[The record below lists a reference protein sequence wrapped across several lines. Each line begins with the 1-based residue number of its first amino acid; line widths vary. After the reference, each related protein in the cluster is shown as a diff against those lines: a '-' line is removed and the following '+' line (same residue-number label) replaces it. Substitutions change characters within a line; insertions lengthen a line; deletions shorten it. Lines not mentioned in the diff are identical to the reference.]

1 MPPPEGV
8 IREQKIAYFSMEC
21 GILSQ
26 IPTYAGGL
34 GILAGDTIRSSA
46 DLRIPIVGVTL
57 ASRHGYF
64 RQEIDDEG
72 RQSER
77 PFEWDPAK
85 IMEDA
90 GPRITVRIDGRDVL
104 VRAWRYVQQS
114 LTGGR
119 VPIYFLDTDLQGNA
133 AADREITDVLYG
145 NDRRIRLAQEIVL
158 GCGGVRMLEA
168 IGYRVRKY
176 HMNEG
181 HSALLG
187 LELLHRHDMDVST
200 VREGCVFTTHTP
212 IEAGHDRFS
221 YDLVDDLIRDETDQG
236 LLRQYGGEEELN
248 LTLLAL
254 NLSAYVNGVA
264 KRHRDVSTR
273 MFRGYTIHSITNG
286 VHSFTW
292 TAPSFRRLFDRYLPG
307 WANEPELLVR
317 QQVIPNEF
325 VWQAHQESKRSLV
338 EYANR
343 LTGSHLC
350 DETLT
355 LGYARR
361 FAPYKR
367 PTLLFADLERLRKAS
382 GCGKVQVV
390 MAGKAY
396 PGDAVG
402 RALVAE
408 IHRYREELAGE
419 IEVAFL
425 PDYDMD
431 IAARL
436 VAGVDIWL
444 NTPEPPLEASGTSGM
459 KAAHNGVPNFSVL
472 DGWWIEGCIEDVTGW
487 SIGPGPEETLTPEEV
502 RAWELDDLYN
512 KLGYVIRPLFYRRRD
527 EWIEMM
533 SNAIGTVAYYFN
545 THRMMRRYVTEA
557 YL

>member
-1 MPPPEGV
+1 MPAPEGM
-8 IREQKIAYFSMEC
+8 IREQKIAYFTMEC

-34 GILAGDTIRSSA
+34 GILAGDIIRSSA
-46 DLRIPIVGVTL
+46 DLRIPLVGVTL

-72 RQSER
+72 RQHEL
-77 PFEWDPAK
+77 PFEWDPGK
-85 IMEDA
+85 LMEEA
-90 GPRITVRIDGRDVL
+90 GPRVAVRIGGRDVL

-114 LTGGR
+114 VTGGR
-119 VPIYFLDTDLQGNA
+119 VPLYFLDTDLAGNSS
-133 AADREITDVLYG
+133 ADREITDQLYG
-145 NDRRIRLAQEIVL
+145 DDRRTRFAQEIVL

-168 IGYRVRKY
+168 IGYPVRKY

-187 LELLHRHDMDVST
+187 LELLHRLGMDEGD
-200 VREGCVFTTHTP
+200 VRERCVFTTHTP
-212 IEAGHDRFS
+212 IEAGHDRFG
-221 YDLVDDLIRDETDQG
+221 YDLVDELVEDEADRA
-236 LLRQYGGEEELN
+236 LLRKYGGETELN
-248 LTLLAL
+248 MTMLAL

-264 KRHRDVSTR
+264 KSHGAVSTR
-273 MFRGYTIHSITNG
+273 MFRGYTIHAITNG

-292 TAPSFRRLFDRYLPG
+292 TSPPFRQLFDRYLPG

-317 QQVIPNEF
+317 QQIIPNEY
-325 VWQAHQESKRSLV
+325 VWQAHREAKRSLV

-367 PTLLFADLERLRKAS
+367 PTLLFADLERLRKAC
-382 GCGKVQVV
+382 GCGKVQIV

-396 PGDAVG
+396 PTDAVG
-402 RALVAE
+402 KALVAE
-408 IHRYREELAGE
+408 VHRLRDELAGE
-419 IEVAFL
+419 IEIAFI

-436 VAGVDIWL
+436 VAGVDVWL
-444 NTPEPPLEASGTSGM
+444 NTPERPMEASGTSGM

-487 SIGPGPEETLTPEEV
+487 SIGPPPEAEV
-502 RAWELDDLYN
+502 SSADGLAWELDDIYN
-512 KLGYVIRPLFYRRRD
+512 KLGYVIRPLYYRRRD
-527 EWIEMM
+527 EWIEVMN
-533 SNAIGTVAYYFN
+533 NAIGTVAYYFN